1 MSSVIN
7 ETLLAI
13 KAAFEAGVNIF
24 NGGTAVSSSNP
35 LPINSTQL
43 PTTLGQKLPSA
54 SVSVVGAYGS
64 FNVPEVVAGRSHKLQ
79 GQAPAVSGQFGR
91 IQIANPANSVE
102 YLVINAL
109 SVWAG
114 TAGTYTY
121 SAYEIPIAN
130 VGTLISNADT
140 CYKIG
145 SPACSA
151 LVYYANSATA
161 ITTTGLVAGGQNASI
176 ASSGSSIL
184 YANGNIYIPA
194 GKCIEIVIGTANIV
208 ANMQCQLYALPT
220 A

>member
-1 MSSVIN
+1 MSVIN
-7 ETLLAI
+7 DTLLAI

-24 NGGTAVSSSNP
+24 NNGTAVSSSNP
-35 LPINSTQL
+35 LPTTTTQL
-43 PTTLGQKLPSA
+43 PSTLGQKLNSN
-54 SVSVVGAYGS
+54 SVSIVGCYGT

-79 GQAPAVSGQFGR
+79 GQALAVSGQFGR
-91 IQIANPANSVE
+91 IQIANPANSTE
-102 YLVINAL
+102 DIIINAL

-176 ASSGSSIL
+176 ASPGSSIL

-194 GKCIEIVIGTANIV
+194 GRCIEIAIGTANIV
-208 ANMQCQLYALPT
+208 ANMQCQLYSLPT
-220 A
+220 T